1 MKIEYYYSVASPYA
15 YLGISK
21 FKELV
26 KKYSLQVDEKPF
38 DLVGKV
44 FPETGGTPVPKRHP
58 ARQKYRLIEIER
70 WGKKLNVNIKK
81 QPKYFPPSDPHKAAL
96 FTIASIKKGIRLD
109 FGHEVLSNLWSE
121 EQDIAENSVLEKI
134 CNKFNLNFNE
144 MNTFANS
151 EEIKN
156 QYLANSN
163 EAISKDVFGAP
174 FFILENELFWGQ
186 DRLDFLED
194 KIKSSTN

>member
-70 WGKKLNVNIKK
+70 WGKKLNVNINKK
-81 QPKYFPPSDPHKAAL
+81 PKHFPPQILTRLLCLQLLQLKKV
-96 FTIASIKKGIRLD
+96 SI
-109 FGHEVLSNLWSE
+109 
-121 EQDIAENSVLEKI
+121 
-134 CNKFNLNFNE
+134 
-144 MNTFANS
+144 
-151 EEIKN
+151 
-156 QYLANSN
+156 
-163 EAISKDVFGAP
+163 
-174 FFILENELFWGQ
+174 
-186 DRLDFLED
+186 
-194 KIKSSTN
+194 

>member
-121 EQDIAENSVLEKI
+121 EQDIAQNSVLEKI

-144 MNTFANS
+144 MNIFANS

>member
-144 MNTFANS
+144 MNIFANS
-151 EEIKN
+151 EDIKN

-174 FFILENELFWGQ
+174 FFILENELYWGQ

>member
-26 KKYSLQVDEKPF
+26 KKYSLQVEEKPF

-70 WGKKLNVNIKK
+70 WGKKLNVNINK
-81 QPKYFPPSDPHKAAL
+81 QPKYFPPADPHKAAL
-96 FTIASIKKGIRLD
+96 FTIASIKKGIHLD
-109 FGHEVLSNLWSE
+109 FGHEVLINLWSE
-121 EQDIAENSVLEKI
+121 EQDIAQNSVLEKI

-144 MNTFANS
+144 MDTFANS

-156 QYLANSN
+156 QYLSNSN
-163 EAISKDVFGAP
+163 EAISKNVFGAP
-174 FFILENELFWGQ
+174 FFILEDELFWGQ